1 MPHFTHQRLIT
12 TALLLTILL
21 GGCGKHREPSQP
33 TVLREDEKEFVLM
46 IVFDLSGSFIQQM
59 AEDGEAYDFAMRVV
73 DRYHREKVSTPDKL
87 VLAQISG
94 TGRSLLWEGTP
105 LQLRRQF
112 PTAAQFREHL
122 IAKADPH
129 GSFVNDGLAHA
140 IQYVATDPRVTSG
153 QAQVGVF
160 VLSDMLDNGP
170 NPEESKQRLTTALS
184 NLGRIDHSVVGLYYV
199 DQLLVA
205 EWRQQLQDAGV
216 KNYRVE
222 SEIVGQPNLPEFE

>member
-1 MPHFTHQRLIT
+1 MPHFTHHRLIA
-12 TALLLTILL
+12 TALMLTIFL
-21 GGCGKHREPSQP
+21 GGCGPRQETSQP
-33 TVLREDEKEFVLM
+33 TVLPPDEKEFVLT
-46 IVFDLSGSFIQQM
+46 IVFDLSGSFMQKM
-59 AEDGEAYDFAMRVV
+59 AADGEAYDFAMRVV
-73 DRYHREKVSTPDKL
+73 DRYHRHKASTQDKL

-105 LQLRRQF
+105 LQLRRRF
-112 PTAAQFREHL
+112 PTAAKFREHL
-122 IAKADPH
+122 VAKADPH

-140 IQYVATDPRVTSG
+140 IQYVATDPKVVSG

-184 NLGRIDHSVVGLYYV
+184 GLGRIDCVVGMYYV

-216 KNYRVE
+216 KHYRVE
-222 SEIVGQPNLPEFE
+222 SEIVGQPTLPEFE